1 MRWLTVLVTVY
12 LAIGELL
19 VAQQPIALRGVTVI
33 DGTGAAPLRDAVV
46 VIEGN
51 RITAFG
57 PRDRIRIP
65 GGAAIQDLTGKYLLP
80 GFIDM
85 HAHAAFGPVSTTG
98 EGAQIQLRMDYDDAA
113 SVEMLRRLLE
123 YGVTTI
129 RNPAGPAREAVALRD
144 RVARGELPGPRTF
157 TAGEV
162 IDFSTSP
169 GLGVGARTDSAVRA
183 AVRDQV
189 AVGVDYIKLY
199 AGLAPGLVA
208 AGVDEAHKLGKKA
221 IVHTFLTSWT
231 EAARS
236 GIDGIVHIVP
246 GNPRLLPPDRRA
258 AYMKS
263 ITGTQFMYTWFQFVD
278 LNAPEIDTM
287 VTALVEQKVVLDPTL
302 VTFEA
307 MFRGNDTAI
316 TRSPDLVS
324 APPSLLRNWQ
334 EFQLSKGWS
343 EADFT
348 AAQATWPTVLRFTK
362 MLYDRGVFLVVGTDS
377 PNPWAAPGTSFHR
390 ELELYVAAGIPP
402 LQVLRMAT
410 ESGAQALGIDGQVG
424 TVAQGKQADLV
435 LLDADPLRDIR
446 NTRRI
451 AWVMQNGRLVHQK
464 PR

>member
-1 MRWLTVLVTVY
+1 MRWMTVLVTVY
-12 LAIGELL
+12 FAIGELL
-19 VAQQPIALRGVTVI
+19 AAQQPTVLRGVTVI
-33 DGTGAAPLRDAVV
+33 DGTGAPPLRDAVV
-46 VIEGN
+46 VVEGN
-51 RITAFG
+51 RITAVG
-57 PRDRIRIP
+57 PRSQVRIP
-65 GGAAIQDLTGKYLLP
+65 AGAAIQDLAGKYLLP

-85 HAHAAFGPVSTTG
+85 HAHAAFGPVSTSG
-98 EGAQIQLRMDYDDAA
+98 EGGQMQLRMDYDDAA

-129 RNPAGPAREAVALRD
+129 RNPAGPAHEAVALRD

-162 IDFSTSP
+162 IDFATSP

-183 AVRDQV
+183 AVRQQV

-199 AGLAPGLVA
+199 AGLAPNLIA

-221 IVHTFLTSWT
+221 IAHTFLTSWT

-258 AYMKS
+258 PYMKS

-287 VTALVEQKVVLDPTL
+287 VATLVARKVVLDPTL
-302 VTFEA
+302 VAFEA

-316 TRSPDLVS
+316 TRSRDLAT
-324 APPSLLRNWQ
+324 APASLLQNWQ
-334 EFQLSKGWS
+334 VFQLSKGWS
-343 EADFT
+343 EADFK

-362 MLYDRGVFLVVGTDS
+362 LLYDRGVFLVVGTDT

-390 ELELYVAAGIPP
+390 ELELYVNAGIPP

-410 ESGAQALGIDGQVG
+410 QSGAKALGIDGQVG
-424 TVAQGKQADLV
+424 TIASGKQADLL

-446 NTRRI
+446 NTRKIR
-451 AWVMQNGRLVHQK
+451 WVMQNGRIVHPAK
-464 PR
+464 